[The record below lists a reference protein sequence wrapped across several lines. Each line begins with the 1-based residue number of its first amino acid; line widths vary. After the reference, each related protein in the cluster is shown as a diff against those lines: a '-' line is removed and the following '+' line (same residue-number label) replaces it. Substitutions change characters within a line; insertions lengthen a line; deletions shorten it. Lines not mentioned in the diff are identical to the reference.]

1 MIFQKAI
8 FVISLLIVG
17 CEDDP
22 ERGCLDIEACNYNSD
37 ATIDDIVCIYPE
49 VIIVDSDT
57 SFICP

>member
-1 MIFQKAI
+1 MIRRLI
-8 FVISLLIVG
+8 ILLLIVV
-17 CEDDP
+17 CWDDHDP
-22 ERGCLDIEACNYNSD
+22 NYGCLDIEACNYNSD